1 MCPKSAFATAI
12 RQRTISFSWRVQVLR
27 GFYRSFAVKKHREFI
42 ADVLCREGFKL
53 HQGLLE
59 VRRHSALLT
68 RNQALELVTHIA
80 VGTAGHED
88 DTLQDDHR
96 WIVSQYRNFLAFPHL
111 TASEQLEVFISQPQ
125 EDAFLADLM
134 DVVKP
139 LDEAAFEMAIRRANE
154 DDDEFRQFRI
164 LTFGA
169 NTNTRISDGA
179 VEILCPCVRSDYVGV
194 RALALRLIARLGDI
208 QLIDMV
214 LQSGWSGAQLPS
226 DCHDEAWFGSVVIL
240 EATARNMIRYDQAME
255 RISPQFYGWAAK
267 KLNGYAKRDIA
278 NRVGASI
285 LRVVD
290 RPLDDPISDIEID
303 ISLRDHKEPTTYNAS
318 DEPPHSDDALDTATR
333 LSGRDEAFARQRNY
347 VLKAFEAFKAG
358 LTQEKA
364 WIILNGIHIDE
375 MDAIA
380 ATDWKVAT
388 IWYELMVNLPAAKL
402 AKVRNVAY
410 LLAHALSAN
419 SPRKAARLF
428 TRLADIRPLIAG
440 TLGGAQKS
448 HDAMTIWSAK
458 DCPQLNA
465 IRFKRLDECGND
477 HNLALEVLAA
487 LRNSRHAVLQSY
499 IKRQLRTQE
508 PARICRALMVAGFST
523 HNAYVDEVLASY
535 RSTAG
540 FIGKAHAAAIYTY
553 ERNKWAEHWFRQMY
567 VTEKNEDFWRYSILF
582 AKIVDGRFDIWE
594 TDDRECGQPFRM
606 FWPSIESQVKH
617 RLRRWQGHRKR
628 VLFGDDAPAS
638 IFISE

>member
-1 MCPKSAFATAI
+1 MRALL
-12 RQRTISFSWRVQVLR
+12 SFSNDGGLPRSMGGSAPALPFSRPAQRSLHVSARILAESPCDPLHRRLQRFRYLR
-27 GFYRSFAVKKHREFI
+27 PCSDCYRPA
-42 ADVLCREGFKL
+42 CRASGAGRLKQHLSGWDFHPLKIRAFS
-53 HQGLLE
+53 
-59 VRRHSALLT
+59 RRT
-68 RNQALELVTHIA
+68 
-80 VGTAGHED
+80 
-88 DTLQDDHR
+88 
-96 WIVSQYRNFLAFPHL
+96 
-111 TASEQLEVFISQPQ
+111 
-125 EDAFLADLM
+125 
-134 DVVKP
+134 
-139 LDEAAFEMAIRRANE
+139 
-154 DDDEFRQFRI
+154 DEFGRFRI
-164 LTFGA
+164 LAFGA
-169 NTNTRISDGA
+169 NTDTRISQGA
-179 VEILCPCVRSDYVGV
+179 REILRPCVGSDSVGV
-194 RALALRLIARLGDI
+194 REHALCLIARLGDM
-208 QLIDMV
+208 QLMDMV
-214 LQSGWSGAQLPS
+214 LQSGWSGAQIGTVGQ
-226 DCHDEAWFGSVVIL
+226 DEAWYGSNIIL
-240 EATARNMIRYDQAME
+240 DATARNMIRYDQAME

-303 ISLRDHKEPTTYNAS
+303 MSLRDHKEPTTYNAS
-318 DEPPHSDDALDTATR
+318 VEPPHSDDARETATR
-333 LSGRDEAFARQRNY
+333 LSDRDGAFAQQRND

-380 ATDWKVAT
+380 ATDCKVAT
-388 IWYELMVNLPAAKL
+388 IWYELLVNLPAAKL
-402 AKVRNVAY
+402 ARVCNVAY

-419 SPRKAARLF
+419 STRKAARLF

-440 TLGGAQKS
+440 ILAGAQKT
-448 HDAMTIWSAK
+448 HGAMTVWSAK

-465 IRFKRLDECGND
+465 IRFKRLDKCGND

-487 LRNSRHAVLQSY
+487 LMNSRHAVLQSY
-499 IKRQLRTQE
+499 IKRQLRTRE

-523 HNAYVDEVLASY
+523 PNAYVDEVLASY
-535 RSTAG
+535 RGTAG

-553 ERNKWAEHWFRQMY
+553 ERNIWAEHWFRQMY

-594 TDDRECGQPFRM
+594 NDDRECGQPFRM

-638 IFISE
+638 IFIAG